1 MWSPTGQ
8 DMGLMS
14 SPGQALGLVARRLQW
29 GVGIRVRAPP
39 LGRWRTTSL
48 SLGWVEPLVM
58 VSLSLCEFGDR
69 GLHLPPTSVIP
80 ALNLPLAV
88 KIFTPVRDR
97 NIKKFSSEA

>member
-1 MWSPTGQ
+1 
-8 DMGLMS
+8 MS

-48 SLGWVEPLVM
+48 SLGGVEPLVM

-88 KIFTPVRDR
+88 NIFTPVRDR
-97 NIKKFSSEA
+97 HSKKFSSEA

>member
-8 DMGLMS
+8 DRGLMS
-14 SPGQALGLVARRLQW
+14 SPGKALGLVARRLQW

-39 LGRWRTTSL
+39 LGPWRTTSL
-48 SLGWVEPLVM
+48 SLWWVEP
-58 VSLSLCEFGDR
+58 LSLCEFGDL

-80 ALNLPLAV
+80 ALSLPLAV
-88 KIFTPVRDR
+88 NIFTPVRHR